1 MLRNVRGK
9 RASAARQL
17 TVFAA
22 VLLIFAASVGVAA
35 AQDEGAVEVSSAEEL
50 RNISDDPDGDYVLT
64 DDIDASDTDFEAIG
78 DRRTPFTGTLDGNGH
93 TVSGLTV
100 ESPSDQPVQDTVGLF
115 GVIGDSGSVEE
126 IGIKDARV
134 VGYQDVGGLAGIN
147 NGKVAGSYVD
157 ADVGGFA
164 AVGGLVGN
172 NKGEITSSYSI
183 GEVNAT
189 GNSVG
194 GVVGTNTGNLT
205 EAYAGTIL
213 TVEPDS
219 TGTGGAVGAG
229 FGNSANVY
237 WDTNASGTTESG
249 AGTGLTTEEMTG
261 ERARESMDGFDFD
274 GAWRTTERY
283 PVLGWQPEGAE
294 STPPDPDD
302 ETDGDGDED
311 SETEDGTDG
320 TDGNG
325 GTDEPAGSDT
335 GGSEGTPGFGVL
347 AAFAALVCGAV
358 LHERVR

>member
-9 RASAARQL
+9 RASAARQV

-22 VLLIFAASVGVAA
+22 VLLIFAASIGVAA
-35 AQDEGAVEVSSAEEL
+35 AQEGGAVEVSSPEDLQSIA
-50 RNISDDPDGDYVLT
+50 DDLNGDYVLT
-64 DDIDASDTDFEAIG
+64 EDIDASDTDFEAIG
-78 DRRTPFTGTLDGNGH
+78 DRQTPFTGTLDGNGH

-100 ESPSDQPVQDTVGLF
+100 ESSSDQPVQDTMGLF

-126 IGIKDARV
+126 IGIEGASV

-147 NGKVAGSYVD
+147 NGEVADSYVD

-172 NKGEITSSYSI
+172 NRGEISSSYSI

-237 WDTNASGTTESG
+237 WDTNVSGTTESG

-261 ERARESMDGFDFD
+261 ERAGESMDGFEFD
-274 GAWRTTERY
+274 GSWKTTEGY
-283 PVLGWQPEGAE
+283 PVLKWQPEGAE
-294 STPPDPDD
+294 ATPPDPDD
-302 ETDGDGDED
+302 ETNGDGD
-311 SETEDGTDG
+311 SETEDG

-325 GTDEPAGSDT
+325 GTDEPASSDT

-347 AAFAALVCGAV
+347 VAFTALVCGAV
-358 LHERVR
+358 LHKRVR